1 MDALGPFW
9 GPFKRFWLKL
19 FNWLRLLNVAKYAS
33 MILKSKEKTEI
44 PGFFYFY
51 GRGFDS
57 RRLHQKVLIIPITYH
72 FLRASSLVAKWLQSY
87 LGLVGHGH
95 TVRGLRRL
103 GCISSDQMLYWFY
116 VQCLFV

>member
-57 RRLHQKVLIIPITYH
+57 RRLHHLEKTNP
-72 FLRASSLVAKWLQSY
+72 SLWGRSP
-87 LGLVGHGH
+87 G
-95 TVRGLRRL
+95 
-103 GCISSDQMLYWFY
+103 
-116 VQCLFV
+116 

>member
-57 RRLHQKVLIIPITYH
+57 RRPPNALNGFHAEQ
-72 FLRASSLVAKWLQSY
+72 
-87 LGLVGHGH
+87 
-95 TVRGLRRL
+95 
-103 GCISSDQMLYWFY
+103 
-116 VQCLFV
+116 